1 MVSER
6 GIAQTIYMPSLQA
19 LCKWGRGTCRGVL
32 QNSERVTK
40 PFYNRI
46 ELENRAI
53 ESESLVSEIKG
64 LLDRHPSNTE
74 HVKFRTNPGRPRSKA
89 KHIQRPIEKQY
100 REGKV
105 KSTPG
110 GE

>member
-1 MVSER
+1 MR
-6 GIAQTIYMPSLQA
+6 PL
-19 LCKWGRGTCRGVL
+19 RGV
-32 QNSERVTK
+32 TK
-40 PFYNRI
+40 FFINRT
-46 ELENRAI
+46 ELENLAE
-53 ESESLVSEIKG
+53 ESESLVSENEKPPG
-64 LLDRHPSNTE
+64 SHPSNAE
-74 HVKFRTNPGRPRSKA
+74 HVQFRTNPGRPRSKA

>member
-1 MVSER
+1 MR
-6 GIAQTIYMPSLQA
+6 LLQ
-19 LCKWGRGTCRGVL
+19 
-32 QNSERVTK
+32 RVTK
-40 PFYNRI
+40 LIFNRT
-46 ELENRAI
+46 ELENLAEEG
-53 ESESLVSEIKG
+53 ESPVSEKDKP
-64 LLDRHPSNTE
+64 LESHPSNTE
-74 HVKFRTNPGRPRSKA
+74 HVQFRANPGRPRSKA

>member
-1 MVSER
+1 M
-6 GIAQTIYMPSLQA
+6 
-19 LCKWGRGTCRGVL
+19 
-32 QNSERVTK
+32 NRVNK
-40 PFYNRI
+40 LIVNRT
-46 ELENRAI
+46 ELENRAE
-53 ESESLVSEIKG
+53 ESESLVSENDKP
-64 LLDRHPSNTE
+64 LESHPSNTE
-74 HVKFRTNPGRPRSKA
+74 HVQFRTNQGRPRSKA

>member
-1 MVSER
+1 MR
-6 GIAQTIYMPSLQA
+6 PLH
-19 LCKWGRGTCRGVL
+19 
-32 QNSERVTK
+32 RVTK
-40 PFYNRI
+40 FFINRT
-46 ELENRAI
+46 ELENLAE
-53 ESESLVSEIKG
+53 ESESLVSENEKP
-64 LLDRHPSNTE
+64 LRNHPSNAE
-74 HVKFRTNPGRPRSKA
+74 HVQFRTNPGRPRSKA